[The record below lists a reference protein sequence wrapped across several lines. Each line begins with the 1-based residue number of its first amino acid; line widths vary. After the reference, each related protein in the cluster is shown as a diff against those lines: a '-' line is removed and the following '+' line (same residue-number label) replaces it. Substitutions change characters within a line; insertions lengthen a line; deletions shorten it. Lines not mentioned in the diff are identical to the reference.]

1 MWRGFSDHLCPRMRG
16 LCLAKGRVDEKRK
29 TMGPPPRKHRY
40 FDAFP
45 VPQSNS
51 ILNCP
56 VLGSWRL
63 PYPQLSLKKHP
74 SVLLVLTA
82 YCASSFMITAT
93 WCVTK
98 TVVCDA
104 NLKRVWTLGNDA
116 ATGDTP
122 SMQAPWT
129 LSAGWDPL
137 DIYIYIGC
145 CWVRPVHFLWIFDID
160 GKVHDLKTHD
170 GQLRK
175 QSHGKSLTS
184 WNHGRWWKTNVGML
198 HDLHPSLTIHAP
210 SHRGYS
216 GEGQKSLGAVCEDN
230 PFPRSSQTQP
240 LSH

>member
-137 DIYIYIGC
+137 DIYIYRMLLGKTC
-145 CWVRPVHFLWIFDID
+145 SFLVNFRHRWKSPRSKNSRRSTPQTKSW
-160 GKVHDLKTHD
+160 KVTDLMKPWPLMEN
-170 GQLRK
+170 QCR
-175 QSHGKSLTS
+175 
-184 WNHGRWWKTNVGML
+184 
-198 HDLHPSLTIHAP
+198 HAP
-210 SHRGYS
+210 WSAPIS
-216 GEGQKSLGAVCEDN
+216 DN
-230 PFPRSSQTQP
+230 PRPIPPRI
-240 LSH
+240 